1 MEALALPFLLLV
13 GSLLALQAA
22 ANVQLSAAMASPFG
36 ASTLQL
42 GIGAGLLLL
51 LAALGGSLGALDLL
65 GEAEPWELAGGLGSA
80 LYITSGILLFPRL
93 GAVVTVAL
101 WIAGQMLAS
110 LALDGFGWLGVEP
123 ETLGLTEL
131 AGAVAVLT
139 GAALIVR
146 AQVESPGSGALPR
159 VRAGWPALGL
169 LAGAAL
175 PVQGAVN
182 AELRAD
188 LDAPLAVAAL
198 SFLVATAA
206 MGLLLALSLA
216 RTDAQRPRLGPL
228 RGVPWWG
235 WLGGLVGATYVT
247 AVFSL
252 IPEIGAAATIALTV
266 GGQQIASVFVDRHG
280 LFRLPRRCVSGL
292 RLAAVGALL
301 AGVALIQLA

>member
-1 MEALALPFLLLV
+1 
-13 GSLLALQAA
+13 
-22 ANVQLSAAMASPFG
+22 
-36 ASTLQL
+36 
-42 GIGAGLLLL
+42 
-51 LAALGGSLGALDLL
+51 
-65 GEAEPWELAGGLGSA
+65 
-80 LYITSGILLFPRL
+80 
-93 GAVVTVAL
+93 
-101 WIAGQMLAS
+101 MLAS

-123 ETLGLTEL
+123 DSLGVSEL

-139 GAALIVR
+139 GTAMIVR
-146 AQVESPGSGALPR
+146 AQAEGSAGRLLPG
-159 VRAGWPALGL
+159 AGVGWLALGL

-188 LDAPLAVAAL
+188 LDAPLAVGAL

-206 MGLLLALSLA
+206 MGLLLAASLA
-216 RTDAQRPRLGPL
+216 RADVQRPRLAPL
-228 RGVPWWG
+228 RCVPWWG

-266 GGQQIASVFVDRHG
+266 GGQQIASVFVDRLG
-280 LFRLPRRCVSGL
+280 LFKLPRRPVSGL

-301 AGVALIQLA
+301 TGVALIQLA

>member
-51 LAALGGSLGALDLL
+51 LAALGGSLGAFDLL
-65 GEAEPWELAGGLGSA
+65 GAAEPWELAGGLGSA

-93 GAVVTVAL
+93 GALVTVGL

-123 ETLGLTEL
+123 DSLGITEL

-146 AQVESPGSGALPR
+146 AQVEGTAARLLPGAGG
-159 VRAGWPALGL
+159 GWPLLGL

-175 PVQGAVN
+175 PIQGAVN

-188 LDAPLAVAAL
+188 LDAPLAVGAL
-198 SFLVATAA
+198 SFLVATAS
-206 MGLLLALSLA
+206 MGLLLAASLA
-216 RTDAQRPRLGPL
+216 RAAAQRPRLAPL
-228 RGVPWWG
+228 RCVPWWG
-235 WLGGLVGATYVT
+235 WLSGLVGATYVT

-280 LFRLPRRCVSGL
+280 LFRLPRRPVSGL

-301 AGVALIQLA
+301 TGVALIQLA